1 MYTKVIWTLS
11 IKAIHSGDSGVR
23 LPALP
28 WSIWNWLTDSL
39 QRHMLTEKKNKKTKT
54 NPQPKSLNY
63 GWVFFMVF
71 FFNFLIYVG
80 VKSVN
85 NVVIV

>member
-39 QRHMLTEKKNKKTKT
+39 QRHMLTEKKQKTKT

-63 GWVFFMVF
+63 GCGFFYV